1 MIYRVGKAV
10 LYPVSRVLWRPT
22 ITGTAN
28 VPLSGG
34 VVIASNHLSFI
45 DSFAIPLAAPRK
57 VRFLAKDDY
66 FTGTGLG
73 GTIRRGFFEGI
84 GAVLQRDN
92 EYTAIR
98 EIVPG
103 GPASLSGKIAHFG
116 RLRPQAAFLL
126 TDEAWALSE
135 RRAIDQPIS
144 RAFYFTV
151 ALTLFGFWQVASV
164 LGTLL
169 GAHLEHPEALGLDF
183 AFPAFFIALAL
194 GFWKGARRTG
204 PVLVASATVA
214 VIVHATVPGAW
225 YVIAGALAGIVAAVL
240 AAPREVPA
248 GKEATP

>member
-1 MIYRVGKAV
+1 MTSSTLADVRAGLIAVFPPVVAVVPFALILGQQATAKGLSPAEMLAMSSIVFAGSSQLIAVGLWSQPAPIAALALMALLVNLRHV
-10 LYPVSRVLWRPT
+10 LM
-22 ITGTAN
+22 G
-28 VPLSGG
+28 
-34 VVIASNHLSFI
+34 
-45 DSFAIPLAAPRK
+45 
-57 VRFLAKDDY
+57 
-66 FTGTGLG
+66 
-73 GTIRRGFFEGI
+73 
-84 GAVLQRDN
+84 
-92 EYTAIR
+92 
-98 EIVPG
+98 
-103 GPASLSGKIAHFG
+103 ASLSGKIAHFG
-116 RLRPQAAFLL
+116 RLRPLAAFLL

-183 AFPAFFIALAL
+183 AFPAIFIALAL

-240 AAPREVPA
+240 AAPRTKSAVAE
-248 GKEATP
+248 EATP

>member
-1 MIYRVGKAV
+1 MT
-10 LYPVSRVLWRPT
+10 PS
-22 ITGTAN
+22 
-28 VPLSGG
+28 
-34 VVIASNHLSFI
+34 
-45 DSFAIPLAAPRK
+45 PLADVRAGLIAVFPPVVAVVPFALILGQQATAKGLSPAEMLAMSSIVFAGSSQLIAVGLWSQPAPIAA
-57 VRFLAKDDY
+57 LA
-66 FTGTGLG
+66 LMALLVNL
-73 GTIRRGFFEGI
+73 RH
-84 GAVLQRDN
+84 VLM
-92 EYTAIR
+92 
-98 EIVPG
+98 G
-103 GPASLSGKIAHFG
+103 ASLSGKIAHFG
-116 RLRPQAAFLL
+116 RLRPLAAFLL

-151 ALTLFGFWQVASV
+151 ALTLFSFWQVASV

-183 AFPAFFIALAL
+183 AFPAIFIALAL

-240 AAPREVPA
+240 AAPREAPA